1 MPYIEVKTRGN
12 IYIGL
17 AKSMVSKG
25 TIKVVLTTGK
35 ISDTAKKLFEKNNI
49 EWVENI
55 PESEF
60 TNIED
65 KS

>member
-1 MPYIEVKTRGN
+1 MPYIEVKTIGN
-12 IYIGL
+12 IYKGL
-17 AKSMVSKG
+17 AKSIASKG

-35 ISDTAKKLFEKNNI
+35 ISDTAKRIFEENNI

-60 TNIED
+60 SNIKEE
-65 KS
+65 S